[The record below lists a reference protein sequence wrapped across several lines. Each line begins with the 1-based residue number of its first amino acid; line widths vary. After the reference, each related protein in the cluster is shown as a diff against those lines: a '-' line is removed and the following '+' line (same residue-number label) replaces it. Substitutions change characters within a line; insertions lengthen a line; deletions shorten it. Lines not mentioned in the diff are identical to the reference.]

1 MEINISDFTL
11 FDLTMG
17 QTDEIKV
24 DVSLEDID
32 KFAQISGDY
41 SPIHMDA
48 SFAKEQGL
56 KGRIAHGMLIGA
68 LVSGFIGTRLPGRY
82 GIMQSMDIGFK
93 NPLVPPDTIQIKG
106 EVVSISESVGQV
118 VIKVTISDSK
128 GVHLAIAKVK
138 SVVKKRQL

>member
-11 FDLTMG
+11 LDLKVG

-41 SPIHMDA
+41 SPIHMDD

-82 GIMQSMDIGFK
+82 GILQSMDIGFR
-93 NPLVPPDTIQIKG
+93 NPLIPPDTVQIKG
-106 EVVSISESVGQV
+106 KVISISESVRQV
-118 VIKVTISDSK
+118 VIKITISDSK
-128 GVHLAIAKVK
+128 GTHLAVAKVK
-138 SVVKKRQL
+138 SVVRERKA